1 MRTAPSLDRVLVG
14 CLLVLVAVA
23 ACLSFFWESGT
34 PVQAQ
39 VSAACGNSTSGET
52 YDACTTNADCPI
64 GICSGGLCTEQCD
77 GGACC
82 ATDCR
87 FKPGDAIC
95 RAKSGACDS
104 AERCSGTSAT
114 CGSDA
119 LLSAGTICRAA
130 AGVCDSAERCDGVTI
145 NCPADNFVNYAI
157 CRQAKNACDVTES
170 CSGGTPQCPPDLYQ
184 PQGLPCGTPEACRSP
199 ACDGNGRCAM
209 IPNVDGM
216 ACVLGDGK
224 IGGCRAGTCQAVS
237 SAASVTSSSV
247 LSASPVLSSFSS
259 FSSSVPLASSAP
271 ASLPAS
277 LCGNGISDEN
287 EQCEDGNVRDGDG
300 CTSDCR
306 FEPLYC
312 CRGGGRVV
320 VPTAARERRPT
331 LAAGSL
337 CSDFDAAYDQVVSA
351 SRDFN
356 DACLCGNDSLDPGE
370 QCDGR
375 QFAPLADG
383 AEPTCASQAKWTIGE
398 LGCAADCTLDTAACQ
413 LAVCG
418 DSRLA
423 PGEEC
428 DDKGQNTV
436 ACDSDCSFPVCGDG
450 LVNPAAGEECDD
462 AWENVD
468 GVSGACR
475 TDCTLAVCGD
485 GIVDVGEQCDDAN
498 DVVGDGCTANCA
510 LETFYC
516 CELGER
522 QAVKREARLAVPA
535 EARVGGD
542 CAALDPAFDINS
554 TVTLN
559 PDAACAC
566 GDGEL
571 QLYEWCDGNLFAR
584 NGDGLSLNECAN
596 VPWLGPEYRGTVAC
610 APDCTI
616 DDRACRAPACGDG
629 SLDPGEACDGGL
641 FAPGLDGV
649 VRTSCQ
655 EIFGSP
661 QRGEVS
667 CREDCLVDTS
677 LCQPMVCGDG
687 KVDPGEECDG
697 GGVSQSCDADC
708 TLAQCGDGVVNK
720 TAGEA
725 CDDGNRN
732 DDYLAGA
739 CRTDCQPAACGDG
752 ILDPGEECDD
762 GNQVDG
768 DGCSP
773 GCRGERI
780 RQCNP
785 AVCADC
791 GGALF
796 CTRAICQSYGCRPG
810 PTDALGSFFSFL
822 GNPLGFESHRCD
834 VEPQC
839 NR

>member
-14 CLLVLVAVA
+14 CLLVLVSA
-23 ACLSFFWESGT
+23 AAIVSFFWGADAR
-34 PVQAQ
+34 VRAQ

-52 YDACTTNADCPI
+52 YGACTGNGDCAI
-64 GICSGGLCTEQCD
+64 GTCVSGLCTEQCD

-82 ATDCR
+82 GTSCR
-87 FKPGDAIC
+87 FKTADSIC
-95 RAKSGACDS
+95 RSKSGPCDS

-114 CGSDA
+114 CGTDA

-130 AGVCDSAERCDGVTI
+130 AGVCDSAERCDGTTV
-145 NCPADNFVNYAI
+145 NCPADIFVNFSI
-157 CRQAKNACDVTES
+157 CRQAKNVCDVSES
-170 CSGGTPQCPPDLYQ
+170 CTGGTAQCPADIYQ
-184 PQGLPCGTPEACRSP
+184 PGGLPCGEPEACRSP
-199 ACDGNGRCAM
+199 SCDGNGRCAM
-209 IPNVDGM
+209 VNNVDGIG
-216 ACVLGDGK
+216 CVTPEGYA
-224 IGGCRAGTCQAVS
+224 GGCRNGACQVVVS
-237 SAASVTSSSV
+237 SSSV
-247 LSASPVLSSFSS
+247 SISSSASTVSSSLSSIISS
-259 FSSSVPLASSAP
+259 ISSRASSVSSQSAP
-271 ASLPAS
+271 ASR
-277 LCGNGISDEN
+277 CGNGINDEG
-287 EQCEDGNVRDGDG
+287 EQCEDGNNRDGDG

-320 VPTAARERRPT
+320 IPTAARQLRPT
-331 LAAGSL
+331 LAVGSL
-337 CSDFDAAYDQVVSA
+337 CSDFDPAYDQVVGA

-356 DACLCGNDSLDPGE
+356 DACLCGNGSLEPGE
-370 QCDGR
+370 QCDGK

-398 LGCAADCTLDTAACQ
+398 LGCAADCTLDTSACE

-436 ACDSDCSFPVCGDG
+436 SCDSDCSFPVCGDG
-450 LVNPAAGEECDD
+450 LVNPAAGEQCDD
-462 AWENVD
+462 AWENID
-468 GVSGACR
+468 GISGACR
-475 TDCTLAVCGD
+475 TDCTLAICGD
-485 GIVDVGEQCDDAN
+485 GIVDIGEECDDTNGLA
-498 DVVGDGCTANCA
+498 GDGCSPDCS
-510 LETFYC
+510 LEPLYC

-522 QAVKREARLAVPA
+522 KAVKRQAREAVPA
-535 EARVGGD
+535 EAKVGGD

-554 TVTLN
+554 TVTLSS
-559 PDAACAC
+559 DAACAC

-571 QLYEWCDGNLFAR
+571 QLYEWCDGDLFAR

-596 VPWLGPEYRGTVAC
+596 VPWLGPDYRGVVTC
-610 APDCTI
+610 AADCTI

-629 SLDPGEACDGGL
+629 NLDPGEACDGGL
-641 FAPGLDGV
+641 FAPGADGL
-649 VRTSCQ
+649 VRATCE

-661 QRGEVS
+661 QRGGVS
-667 CREDCLVDTS
+667 CREDCLVNTS
-677 LCQPMVCGDG
+677 QCQPVACGDG
-687 KVDPGEECDG
+687 RVDDGEECDG
-697 GGVSQSCDADC
+697 GGVSQDCDSDC
-708 TLAQCGDGVVNK
+708 TFAECGDGVVNK

-725 CDDGNRN
+725 CDDGSRN

-739 CRTDCQPAACGDG
+739 CRSDCQPAGCGDA

-762 GNQVDG
+762 GNADDG

-773 GCRGERI
+773 GCREERI

-785 AVCADC
+785 AVCSAC

-810 PTDALGSFFSFL
+810 PTDGLGSFFSFL
-822 GNPLGFESHRCD
+822 GNPLGIESHRCE